1 MLQVLNDERL
11 EEAIKLTALESVSND
26 GCSEKEALTKAK
38 DRAKTILLEMESRI
52 SNVLLKMIAWL
63 LYKLLPC
70 FIQSAIVLPSQIEM
84 LKKANE
90 TGLPLIFLPLHRS
103 HLDYIMISF
112 TLLINNVRNPL
123 IAAGDNLKIPLLGY
137 VRRLYISSHSNLFYQ
152 PPVLLLI
159 QSFVHQIG
167 GFYEV

>member
-1 MLQVLNDERL
+1 MLTDERL

-26 GCSEKEALTKAK
+26 GCSEKEALAKAK

-84 LKKANE
+84 LRKANE

-112 TLLINNVRNPL
+112 TLLINNIRNPL
-123 IAAGDNLKIPLLGY
+123 IAAGDNLKIPLFGY
-137 VRRLYISSHSNLFYQ
+137 VQRLHVSSRNLLYRL
-152 PPVLLLI
+152 PVLLLI
-159 QSFVHQIG
+159 Q
-167 GFYEV
+167 